1 MQGERRAE
9 TRSSYAEPQPSL
21 AVASQ
26 MQWQSYDI
34 AEPHCLTV
42 TDLAKLFLKKLQKC
56 GFLPTGGYHN
66 THTARCYL
74 ALGGAPR
81 PLFPRASS
89 RLFHQP
95 QPLLHKKG
103 LQTTPQTPR
112 QSLARGLIDSESW
125 LSPSKFWYDSQSLR
139 PSGVSHGG
147 DDYASRWSFFHVVR
161 VRHGGMATT
170 LNAGRLGGGS
180 RCGF

>member
-56 GFLPTGGYHN
+56 VFFTHWGYHN
-66 THTARCYL
+66 AHTHSEVL
-74 ALGGAPR
+74 
-81 PLFPRASS
+81 PRA
-89 RLFHQP
+89 
-95 QPLLHKKG
+95 G
-103 LQTTPQTPR
+103 GYPQTPFLLL
-112 QSLARGLIDSESW
+112 SLAQRKKQRNIHPLQGLPLYGEDAID
-125 LSPSKFWYDSQSLR
+125 LGPCPKSKFWYDSQSFR
-139 PSGVSHGG
+139 PSGVSHGD
-147 DDYASRWSFFHVVR
+147 DDYASRWSSFCLR
-161 VRHGGMATT
+161 
-170 LNAGRLGGGS
+170 
-180 RCGF
+180 